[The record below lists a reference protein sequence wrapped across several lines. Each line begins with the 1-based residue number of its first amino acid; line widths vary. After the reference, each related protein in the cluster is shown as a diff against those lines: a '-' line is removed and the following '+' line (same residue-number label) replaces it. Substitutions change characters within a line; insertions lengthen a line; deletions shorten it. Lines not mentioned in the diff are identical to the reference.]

1 MSPDRR
7 QRLWFV
13 TLVLCLVAAFLLV
26 VHAPMVAWMIWTV
39 GVGLCAATICRAQ
52 STPRGSGR
60 R

>member
-26 VHAPMVAWMIWTV
+26 VRAPMVAWAIWVVSVGFCATMIY
-39 GVGLCAATICRAQ
+39 ARNP
-52 STPRGSGR
+52 PRGSGR

>member
-1 MSPDRR
+1 
-7 QRLWFV
+7 
-13 TLVLCLVAAFLLV
+13 VLCLVAAFLLV